1 MLSGHNGIKL
11 EIINGKKFGEFTS
24 MWQLNTILLNNH
36 WVKEATEEI
45 RKYVEVNE
53 NKTTTY
59 SNLWDADTA
68 ELKREFMAVN
78 AYM

>member
-24 MWQLNTILLNNH
+24 MWQLNTVLLNNH

-45 RKYVEVNE
+45 SKYVEVNE